1 MTIRNR
7 KIQNRK
13 RMARVK
19 SRSKNITGMILL
31 GAGLILVGLTAMLML
46 PQKETVA
53 GNLSPSLP
61 RTIPVQVN
69 YDAPSLTLMSLDGK
83 EHSLEEYRGQ
93 VVLVNLWAT
102 WCPPCKAEMPTL
114 DAYYKEHL
122 DEGLMLIAINDGDKM
137 EDVVTFVDNYNLSF
151 QVWLDIE
158 HKASINA
165 FKTQNLPSSYVI
177 DRDGIVRLS
186 WVGEIEMETLEEY
199 VTPLLAQ

>member
-53 GNLSPSLP
+53 GKLSPSLP